1 MGRLRLATWTRSA
14 VSHSFEGRCRFGRR
28 GSSPESSRGLS
39 ALRRH
44 PDKLLI
50 LPGSLRSCFPVLRGS
65 DEEQRSSMGLKRGN
79 LRGATLVLGRL
90 RERQSAPGP
99 AGGLRRAPGS
109 TLTPARLSWQPGPGA
124 ARICL
129 RWLLLFVH
137 SFLPQLGVCFPSC
150 SFFSLRSFTFQ
161 LDRS

>member
-1 MGRLRLATWTRSA
+1 MGRLRLDTRTRSA
-14 VSHSFEGRCRFGRR
+14 VSHSVEGRCRLGRR

-39 ALRRH
+39 ALKGH
-44 PDKLLI
+44 PDELLI
-50 LPGSLRSCFPVLRGS
+50 LAGSLRSCFPGRQGS
-65 DEEQRSSMGLKRGN
+65 SEEQRSSIGLKRCN

-90 RERQSAPGP
+90 RERQPAPGP
-99 AGGLRRAPGS
+99 HGSRAREGGGS
-109 TLTPARLSWQPGPGA
+109 
-124 ARICL
+124 CKNL

-137 SFLPQLGVCFPSC
+137 SFLPHLGDSFPSC